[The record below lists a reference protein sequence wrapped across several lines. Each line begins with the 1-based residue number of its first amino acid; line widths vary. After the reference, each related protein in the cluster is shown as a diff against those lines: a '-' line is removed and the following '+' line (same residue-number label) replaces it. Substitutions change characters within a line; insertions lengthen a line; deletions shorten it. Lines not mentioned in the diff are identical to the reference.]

1 MRDFVIG
8 YLATGVIMAVL
19 DAIWLVVVA
28 NRFYKSQIG
37 ALLRPRPNFAAAVV
51 FYLIYVAG
59 VVAFVVSPAL
69 ERQSWLYALGYGALL
84 GLFAY
89 ATYDLTNL
97 ATLRGFTLTVVV
109 VDIVWGIVLTGSVSV
124 LAYLIANQFR

>member
-1 MRDFVIG
+1 MRDFVIR
-8 YLATGVIMAVL
+8 YLATGVILAVL

-37 ALLRPRPNFAAAVV
+37 ELLLARPNFVAAVV

-59 VVAFVVSPAL
+59 VVAFVVSPAV

-97 ATLRGFTLTVVV
+97 ATIRGFTLTVVI
-109 VDIVWGIVLTGSVSV
+109 VDLIWGVVLTSSVSV
-124 LAYLIANQFR
+124 LAYLIASQFR